1 MKQLEYTSKNLYGWF
16 KPEEVC
22 FVVAKSYDYVNEL
35 SYITDDLNDA
45 LSFAKENDYKVFVYE
60 KKFAKDCLN
69 TQLLFRNMLDNI
81 KEEEFDTDYVPNCIK
96 KEGEKEFSELIEK
109 WFDKYIGNTHW
120 FADRLLGMLKIEEK
134 QEKE

>member
-45 LSFAKENDYKVFVYE
+45 LSFAKENDYEIFVYE
-60 KKFAKDCLN
+60 KRLAKDCLN

-81 KEEEFDTDYVPNCIK
+81 KEEGV
-96 KEGEKEFSELIEK
+96 
-109 WFDKYIGNTHW
+109 
-120 FADRLLGMLKIEEK
+120 
-134 QEKE
+134 

>member
-1 MKQLEYTSKNLYGWF
+1 MKHLEYTTKNLYSEF

-22 FVVAKSYDYVNEL
+22 FVVAKSHDYVDEFL
-35 SYITDDLNDA
+35 YITDDLNDA

-60 KKFAKDCLN
+60 KKFTKDCLN

-81 KEEEFDTDYVPNCIK
+81 KEEGFDTDYVPNYIK

-134 QEKE
+134 QEQE